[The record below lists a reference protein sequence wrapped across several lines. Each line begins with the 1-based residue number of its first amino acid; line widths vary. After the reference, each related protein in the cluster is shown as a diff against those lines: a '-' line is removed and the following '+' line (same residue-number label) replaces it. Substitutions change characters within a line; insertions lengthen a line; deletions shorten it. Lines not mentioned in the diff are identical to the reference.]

1 MWTCPKCKRIFTR
14 DHQAHSCNDKSIADF
29 LKGKSE
35 NVIAMYDHFVRELS
49 ALGDVQIRATKTAIA
64 LSADVRLGD
73 IRRIGKDFVDICFYF
88 DRAYEDNLCFYKIA
102 NVPGSD
108 QHNHYFRMYN
118 IEDLNEEVLMYMKKA
133 LKRAKRD

>member
-1 MWTCPKCKRIFTR
+1 MWTCPKCKRTFKR

-88 DRAYEDNLCFYKIA
+88 DRSY
-102 NVPGSD
+102 
-108 QHNHYFRMYN
+108 
-118 IEDLNEEVLMYMKKA
+118 
-133 LKRAKRD
+133 

>member
-1 MWTCPKCKRIFTR
+1 M
-14 DHQAHSCNDKSIADF
+14 
-29 LKGKSE
+29 
-35 NVIAMYDHFVRELS
+35 
-49 ALGDVQIRATKTAIA
+49 
-64 LSADVRLGD
+64 RLGD
-73 IRRIGKDFVDICFYF
+73 IRRLGKDFVDICFYF